1 MPGKHKQ
8 PTIAFRPNPWEYAL
22 ICKRAGLSGLYKK
35 DFISK
40 SCIYG
45 NIVVTGTSE
54 NINRIV
60 EEMQIMENVIIDVA
74 NQFNKGKITLTD
86 EAFNTMY
93 DEFYALIITVV
104 DILKGSAYLYN
115 IDVLDEKIDWKSNF
129 IYNRILNGTGC
140 NM

>member
-1 MPGKHKQ
+1 MPGKHKN
-8 PTIAFRPNPWEYAL
+8 PTIAFRPSPWESA
-22 ICKRAGLSGLYKK
+22 IINKRAGLSGLYKK
-35 DFISK
+35 DFIAK
-40 SCIYG
+40 SCIYS
-45 NIVVTGTSE
+45 NIVVTGTVE

-60 EEMQIMENVIIDVA
+60 EEMQIMESVIIDIA
-74 NQFNKGKITLTD
+74 NQFNNGKITLTD
-86 EAFNTMY
+86 EAFNIMY